1 MRYFFHTVIVASIL
15 LWTGCG
21 DDKSNNNQTKQNN
34 TEANKSVNSVKS
46 IPKIKSRFTITD
58 IDNRSTTISFANKLL
73 KVSKIAQPIVVI
85 NIFSDWSPPSRGMIP
100 YLNDLQQEY
109 QKDLFMI
116 GILANS
122 DMNNTGLREFMKEHS
137 ISYFISN
144 SDDND
149 ELAKRIANSLML
161 DDNYPVPLTVVIKDG
176 EYKVYYVG
184 ATPAEMIKS
193 DIEQLRIK

>member
-1 MRYFFHTVIVASIL
+1 
-15 LWTGCG
+15 
-21 DDKSNNNQTKQNN
+21 
-34 TEANKSVNSVKS
+34 
-46 IPKIKSRFTITD
+46 
-58 IDNRSTTISFANKLL
+58 
-73 KVSKIAQPIVVI
+73 
-85 NIFSDWSPPSRGMIP
+85 MIP

-109 QKDLFMI
+109 QKDLFVI

-122 DMNNTGLREFMKEHS
+122 DMDNAGLREFMKEHAV
-137 ISYFISN
+137 SYFISN

-149 ELAKRIANSLML
+149 ELARRIANSLML

-193 DIEQLRIK
+193 DIEQLRMR